1 MIGEMKIITSNV
13 NEVLL
18 HEQNSESES
27 QVALATCDVKQKF
40 AKLLDAID
48 IKTEYL
54 RVAKIIFEV
63 DNYLR
68 HSLSDLHYLHVHNVY
83 PSTVNFHCEL
93 KDRCLISLVILSE
106 FKQINNFPFPL
117 KSS

>member
-1 MIGEMKIITSNV
+1 MIGEMKIITSKV

-68 HSLSDLHYLHVHNVY
+68 HSLSDLHYVY

-93 KDRCLISLVILSE
+93 RDRCLISLVILSE